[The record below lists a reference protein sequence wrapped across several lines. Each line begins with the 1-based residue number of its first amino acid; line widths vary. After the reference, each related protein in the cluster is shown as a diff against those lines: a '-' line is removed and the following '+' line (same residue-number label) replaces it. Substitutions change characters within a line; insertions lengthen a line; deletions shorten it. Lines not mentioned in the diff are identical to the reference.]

1 MIIELNYGEF
11 SNLYTTGVFKEWI
24 PQTVNDNKLTPLK
37 NLTRELFNS
46 FSNSHYNAFLSLKD
60 NLYYGETE

>member
-1 MIIELNYGEF
+1 MRVLIIF
-11 SNLYTTGVFKEWI
+11 IKFK
-24 PQTVNDNKLTPLK
+24 K

-46 FSNSHYNAFLSLKD
+46 FSNFHYNAFLSLKD